1 MTLCGRCD
9 VLALLSEAETLVKS
23 LEEKRLLDPR
33 QKLKSVVVV
42 LFVLVRRKKDLVI
55 LVLNS
60 FR

>member
-23 LEEKRLLDPR
+23 LEQKRLLDPR
-33 QKLKSVVVV
+33 QKLKSVVD

-55 LVLNS
+55 LVLNT